1 MFGSYIIET
10 NKENIM
16 NLDIIV
22 LIVVVAL
29 IFQRLWRV
37 LGTRPD
43 TETKKVKL
51 SREGAEKLYNLLK
64 TEAEKELKLDS
75 SKIEELVP
83 VDSVPL
89 NEIDAVLVTIPD
101 FKKDSFISGA
111 KKAFQVITEAFN
123 KGDIETLKML
133 VSTSIFNKMQKII
146 NQRKEDQI
154 TAETDF
160 ICFEKVDIIKAS
172 VNEKNKALIAV
183 EFVSEQVNLLRNKDN
198 EIIEGDE
205 NYIQTITDVWT
216 FEKAI
221 DAKTLNWVLVSTKK

>member
-1 MFGSYIIET
+1 MFGSYIIRT
-10 NKENIM
+10 NKENVM

-29 IFQRLWRV
+29 IFQRLWRA
-37 LGTRPD
+37 LGTRPE
-43 TETKKVKL
+43 TEAKKVKL

-64 TEAEKELKLDS
+64 SEAEKELKIDS
-75 SKIEELVP
+75 DKIEELIP
-83 VDSVPL
+83 LDSKPL
-89 NEIDAVLVTIPD
+89 NEIDTVLVTIPN

-123 KGDIETLKML
+123 KGDVETLKML
-133 VSTSIFNKMQKII
+133 VNTSIFNKMQKII
-146 NQRKEDQI
+146 AQRKDEQI

-160 ICFEKVDIIKAS
+160 ICFEKVEIIKAAIDD
-172 VNEKNKALIAV
+172 KNKALIAV

-216 FEKAI
+216 FEKSL

>member
-1 MFGSYIIET
+1 MFGSYIVET

>member
-1 MFGSYIIET
+1 
-10 NKENIM
+10 M

-22 LIVVVAL
+22 LIIVVAL
-29 IFQRLWRV
+29 IFQRLWKV
-37 LGTRPD
+37 LGTRPE
-43 TETKKVKL
+43 TEAKKVKL

-64 TEAEKELKLDS
+64 SEAEKELKVDS
-75 SKIEELVP
+75 SKIEELIP
-83 VDSVPL
+83 LDSKPL
-89 NEIDAVLVTIPD
+89 NEIDAVLMTIPN
-101 FKKDSFISGA
+101 FKKESFISGA

-146 NQRKEDQI
+146 NQRKEEQI

-160 ICFEKVDIIKAS
+160 ICFEKVEIVKAS
-172 VNEKNKALIAV
+172 INDKNKATIAV

-205 NYIQTITDVWT
+205 NYIQNITDVWT
-216 FEKAI
+216 FEKNI

>member
-1 MFGSYIIET
+1 MFGSYIIKT
-10 NKENIM
+10 DKENIM

-22 LIVVVAL
+22 LVIVVAL
-29 IFQRLWRV
+29 IFQRLWRA
-37 LGTRPD
+37 LGTRPE
-43 TETKKVKL
+43 TMTKKVKL

-64 TEAEKELKLDS
+64 TETEKDFKVDAG
-75 SKIEELVP
+75 KIEELVP
-83 VDSVPL
+83 LDSNPL
-89 NEIDAVLVTIPD
+89 NEIDAILATIQG

-111 KKAFQVITEAFN
+111 KKAFQIITEAFN
-123 KGDIETLKML
+123 KGDVETLKML

-146 NQRKEDQI
+146 SQRKEEQI
-154 TAETDF
+154 TSETDF
-160 ICFEKVDIIKAS
+160 ICFDKVNIIKAEI
-172 VNEKNKALIAV
+172 NDKNKALISV

-216 FEKAI
+216 FERTL

>member
-1 MFGSYIIET
+1 
-10 NKENIM
+10 M

-29 IFQRLWRV
+29 IFQRLWRA
-37 LGTRPD
+37 LGTRPE
-43 TETKKVKL
+43 TEAKKVKL
-51 SREGAEKLYNLLK
+51 SREGAEKLYNLLRS
-64 TEAEKELKLDS
+64 EAEKELKIDS
-75 SKIEELVP
+75 DKIEELIP
-83 VDSVPL
+83 LDSKPL
-89 NEIDAVLVTIPD
+89 NEIDTVLVTIPN

-123 KGDIETLKML
+123 KGDVETLKML
-133 VSTSIFNKMQKII
+133 VNTSIFNKMQKII
-146 NQRKEDQI
+146 AQRKDEQI

-160 ICFEKVDIIKAS
+160 ICFEKVEIIKAAIDD
-172 VNEKNKALIAV
+172 KNKALITV

-216 FEKAI
+216 FEKI
-221 DAKTLNWVLVSTKK
+221 LDAKTLNWVLVSTKK